1 MTRTLTIA
9 LVLFAACSGGPPRPA
24 KLDTKNDVCASCRM
38 PVSDASLA
46 AQLVAR
52 GEEPRFFDDIGCLRD
67 FLSRSRPAGTALAFV
82 ADHRT
87 RQWVRADQAV
97 YTRARIE
104 TPMGSRLIA
113 HANAA
118 SRDADPASAGGQT
131 VAATE
136 VLVPV
141 GGGGLG
147 RREAR

>member
-1 MTRTLTIA
+1 VRRTLAIG
-9 LVLFAACSGGPPRPA
+9 LVLFAACSA
-24 KLDTKNDVCASCRM
+24 
-38 PVSDASLA
+38 ASLA

-67 FLSRSRPAGTALAFV
+67 FLSRGRAAKAAVAFV

-87 RQWVRADQAV
+87 RQWVRADRAV

-118 SRDADPASAGGQT
+118 SRDADPASAGGRSI
-131 VAATE
+131 AATE
-136 VLVPV
+136 VLGPA
-141 GGGGLG
+141 GGEGLG